1 MRVQQH
7 ESRQQCYYVKIGNAT
22 FLGQFITFCM
32 ASLLRLLSLL
42 KIVFGICKFR
52 KKEQFSLRSKFSG
65 HFYCFQSSTLII
77 QEIVPKKKSF
87 FPPSS
92 FPFLGVSVCKL
103 WENEHSFLEVG
114 AFSTERPLEKSVTV
128 AFIEVQFLEK
138 KKKRSTQQK
147 LQNGQ

>member
-1 MRVQQH
+1 
-7 ESRQQCYYVKIGNAT
+7 
-22 FLGQFITFCM
+22 M

-52 KKEQFSLRSKFSG
+52 KKSSSLYGVNFRVIFIAS
-65 HFYCFQSSTLII
+65 QSPTLII

-128 AFIEVQFLEK
+128 AFIEV
-138 KKKRSTQQK
+138 
-147 LQNGQ
+147 